1 MTDFVAICRLTLDR
15 DNKPG
20 NQLMIGLILVMVCTA
35 LFVVFFFGLC
45 IFVHELGHFLA
56 AKWRGLHVVAFSLGF
71 KKIWGYKYKG
81 VDYRIGCIPFGGYVD
96 LPQIDSTGQAK
107 DEAGNIL
114 PTVKPIDRIIT
125 AFAGP
130 FFNILFGLFL
140 GTFLWIHGI
149 PQDTP
154 KLKSFEVA
162 FVAEDSPEFKAGLR
176 KGDFVQT
183 INGSHFYATW
193 NDFIRKILFTVGEV
207 ELGVKRGTET
217 VSVKYLPKA
226 NRNVMPEEGLA
237 YPYFFPRIPVVVV
250 PLPGSPAEKAGLRKD
265 DVVLKVNGA
274 ELSGHDEFFEKI
286 NESAGKPLILTV
298 SRQGKIFDVENIAAV
313 EEPSTA
319 FYRIGVKYDAKLPIM
334 INEVVPGSAAEKG
347 GLRNNDVIRKING
360 KALTTPEGFF
370 NMIQQSKGA
379 ETEFTVLRGE
389 QVVNVRFAPR
399 LVRNYTIGVQ
409 QVFYSHPNPFQQFV
423 DVIDMTYKSLRGMVS
438 QKSTIKPRHMSGPLG
453 IVSVIGK
460 AVYHGNIILALNLIV
475 MITFSLALINLFPL
489 PVLDG
494 GHIVLSVIEEIRGK
508 PLPESLIKPIFM
520 VCVVLLIGLM
530 VFVTFY
536 DIIRTLPAS
545 VKAPAPVKKELK
557 PAAP

>member
-1 MTDFVAICRLTLDR
+1 
-15 DNKPG
+15 
-20 NQLMIGLILVMVCTA
+20 MIGTIFIYACVA

-56 AKWRGLHVVAFSLGF
+56 AKWRGLHVIAFSIGF

-81 VDYRIGCIPFGGYVD
+81 IDYRIGCIPFGGYVD
-96 LPQIDSTGQAK
+96 LPQIDSTGPAK
-107 DEAGNIL
+107 DEEGNTL
-114 PTVKPIDRIIT
+114 PPVKPVDRIIT

-162 FVAEDSPEFKAGLR
+162 FVADDSPEFKAGLR

-183 INGSHFYATW
+183 INGGRFYDTW
-193 NDFIRKILFTVGEV
+193 NDFVRRILFTVGEV
-207 ELGVKRGTET
+207 ELGVKRGGENLTFR
-217 VSVKYLPKA
+217 YLPKA
-226 NRNVMPEEGLA
+226 NRHVMPEEGLA
-237 YPYFFPRIPVVVV
+237 YPYFFPKIPVIVV
-250 PLPGSPAEKAGLRKD
+250 PLPDSPAEKAGLKKD
-265 DVVLKVNGA
+265 DVVLKVNGI

-286 NESAGKPLILTV
+286 NESAGSPFVLTV
-298 SRQGKIFDVENIAAV
+298 NRQGRIFDVGNIAAV
-313 EEPSTA
+313 EEPSA
-319 FYRIGVKYDAKLPIM
+319 PFYRIGVKYDPKLPIL
-334 INEVVPGSAAEKG
+334 INEIVPGSAADNG
-347 GLRNNDVIRKING
+347 GLRMNDVIQKING
-360 KALTTPEGFF
+360 RALTTPETFF
-370 NMIQQSKGA
+370 NLIQQSKGD
-379 ETEFTVLRGE
+379 ETEFSVLRGD
-389 QVVNVRFAPR
+389 QTLNIKFAPR

-438 QKSTIKPRHMSGPLG
+438 SKSTIKPRHMSGPLG

-508 PLPESLIKPIFM
+508 PLPEAFIKPIFM
-520 VCVVLLIGLM
+520 ICVVLLIGLM

-545 VKAPAPVKKELK
+545 AKTPAPVKKELK
-557 PAAP
+557 SGQGEEKP

>member
-1 MTDFVAICRLTLDR
+1 VI
-15 DNKPG
+15 
-20 NQLMIGLILVMVCTA
+20 
-35 LFVVFFFGLC
+35 
-45 IFVHELGHFLA
+45 
-56 AKWRGLHVVAFSLGF
+56 AFSIGF

-96 LPQIDSTGQAK
+96 LPQIDSTGPAK
-107 DEAGNIL
+107 DEAGNTL
-114 PTVKPIDRIIT
+114 PPVKPVDRIIT

-162 FVAEDSPEFKAGLR
+162 FVAEDSPEFMAGLR

-183 INGSHFYATW
+183 INGSRFYATW

-207 ELGVKRGTET
+207 ELGVKRDGENLTL
-217 VSVKYLPKA
+217 KYLPKA
-226 NRNVMPEEGLA
+226 NRHVMPEEGLA
-237 YPYFFPRIPVVVV
+237 YPYFFPKIPVVVV
-250 PLPGSPAEKAGLRKD
+250 PLPGSPAEKGGLKKD
-265 DVVLKVNGA
+265 DVVLKVNGI

-286 NESAGKPLILTV
+286 NESAGKPLVLTV
-298 SRQGKIFDVENIAAV
+298 NRQGKIFEVGNIAAL
-313 EEPSTA
+313 EEPSA
-319 FYRIGVKYDAKLPIM
+319 VFYRIGVKYDAKLPIS
-334 INEVVPGSAAEKG
+334 INEVVPGSAADNG
-347 GLRNNDVIRKING
+347 GLRMNDVIQKING
-360 KALTTPEGFF
+360 RVLTTPETFF

-379 ETEFTVLRGE
+379 ETEFSVLRGD
-389 QVVNVRFAPR
+389 QALNIKFAPR

-438 QKSTIKPRHMSGPLG
+438 KKSTIKPRHMSGPLG

-508 PLPESLIKPIFM
+508 PLPEAFIKPIFM
-520 VCVVLLIGLM
+520 ICVVLLIGLM

-545 VKAPAPVKKELK
+545 AKTPVPVKELK
-557 PAAP
+557 SGQDEAKP

>member
-1 MTDFVAICRLTLDR
+1 
-15 DNKPG
+15 
-20 NQLMIGLILVMVCTA
+20 MIFTIFIYACVA

-56 AKWRGLHVVAFSLGF
+56 AKWRGLHVIAFSIGF

-96 LPQIDSTGQAK
+96 LPQIDSTGPAK

-114 PTVKPIDRIIT
+114 PPVKPLDRIIT

-162 FVAEDSPEFKAGLR
+162 FVAEDSPEFNAGLR

-183 INGSHFYATW
+183 INGSRFYATW
-193 NDFIRKILFTVGEV
+193 NDFVREILFTVGDV
-207 ELGVKRGTET
+207 ELGIKRGAENRT
-217 VSVKYLPKA
+217 VKYLPKP

-237 YPYFFPRIPVVVV
+237 YPYFFPKIPVVVV
-250 PLPGSPAEKAGLRKD
+250 PLPGSPAEKAGLKKD
-265 DVVLKVNGA
+265 DVVLKINGA
-274 ELSGHDEFFEKI
+274 EISGQDEFLEKI

-298 SRQGKIFDVENIAAV
+298 NRQGKIIEIGNVVAV
-313 EEPSTA
+313 EEPVSA
-319 FYRIGVKYDAKLPIM
+319 FYRIGVRYDSRLPITVS
-334 INEVVPGSAAEKG
+334 EVVPGSAADTG
-347 GLRNNDVIRKING
+347 GLRKNDVIQKING
-360 KALTTPEGFF
+360 RGLTTPESFF
-370 NMIQQSKGA
+370 NMIQQSKGSEMA
-379 ETEFTVLRGE
+379 FSVLRVD
-389 QVVNVRFAPR
+389 QVLDISVSPK
-399 LVRNYTIGVQ
+399 LVRNYSIGVQ
-409 QVFYSHPNPFQQFV
+409 HVFYSHPNPFQQFA

-438 QKSTIKPRHMSGPLG
+438 KKSTIKPRHMSGPLG
-453 IVSVIGK
+453 IVNVIGK
-460 AVYHGNIILALNLIV
+460 AVYRGNIIMALNLIV

-508 PLPESLIKPIFM
+508 PLPEALIKPIFM
-520 VCVVLLIGLM
+520 VCVILLIGLM

-536 DIIRTLPAS
+536 DIIRTLPSS
-545 VKAPAPVKKELK
+545 VKNPAPVKKELK
-557 PAAP
+557 AGQE

>member
-1 MTDFVAICRLTLDR
+1 
-15 DNKPG
+15 
-20 NQLMIGLILVMVCTA
+20 MIGLILLYVFAA

-56 AKWRGLHVVAFSLGF
+56 AKWRGLHVIAFSIGF

-96 LPQIDSTGQAK
+96 LPQIDSTGPAK
-107 DEAGNIL
+107 DEEGNTL
-114 PTVKPIDRIIT
+114 PPVKPVDRIIT

-130 FFNILFGLFL
+130 FFNVLFGLFL
-140 GTFLWIHGI
+140 GTFLWLHGI

-183 INGSHFYATW
+183 INGSRFNDTW
-193 NDFIRKILFTVGEV
+193 NDFVRRILFTVGEV
-207 ELGVKRGTET
+207 ELGVKRGGE
-217 VSVKYLPKA
+217 SLAVKYLPKA
-226 NRNVMPEEGLA
+226 NRNVMPEEALA
-237 YPYFFPRIPVVVV
+237 YPYFFPKIPVIVM
-250 PLPGSPAEKAGLRKD
+250 PLPGSPAEKAGLKKE
-265 DVVLKVNGA
+265 DVILKVNGY
-274 ELSGHDEFFEKI
+274 EIRGHDEFFEKI
-286 NESAGKPLILTV
+286 NESAGKPVVLTV
-298 SRQGKIFDVENIAAV
+298 NRQGKVFDVDNIAAV
-313 EEPSTA
+313 EEPSA
-319 FYRIGVKYDAKLPIM
+319 PFYRIGVKYDAKLPIV

-347 GLRNNDVIRKING
+347 GLLNNDVIQKING
-360 KALTTPEGFF
+360 RALTTPETFF
-370 NMIQQSKGA
+370 NMIQQSKGT
-379 ETEFTVLRGE
+379 ETEFSVSRGGQVLTIK
-389 QVVNVRFAPR
+389 FAPR
-399 LVRNYTIGVQ
+399 LVKNFTIGVQ
-409 QVFYSHPNPFQQFV
+409 QVFYSHPNPFQQFA

-460 AVYHGNIILALNLIV
+460 AVYRGNIIMALNLIV

-508 PLPESLIKPIFM
+508 PLPEALIKPIFM

-530 VFVTFY
+530 IFVTFY

-545 VKAPAPVKKELK
+545 MKTPAPVKQELK
-557 PAAP
+557 TGGEATP

>member
-1 MTDFVAICRLTLDR
+1 
-15 DNKPG
+15 
-20 NQLMIGLILVMVCTA
+20 MIGLILLYVFAA

-56 AKWRGLHVVAFSLGF
+56 AKWRGLHVIAFSIGF

-96 LPQIDSTGQAK
+96 LPQIDSTGPAK
-107 DEAGNIL
+107 DEAGNTL
-114 PTVKPIDRIIT
+114 PPVKPVDRIIT

-130 FFNILFGLFL
+130 FFNVLFGLFL
-140 GTFLWIHGI
+140 GTFLWLHGI

-183 INGSHFYATW
+183 INGSRFNDTW
-193 NDFIRKILFTVGEV
+193 NDFVRRILFTVGEV
-207 ELGVKRGTET
+207 ELGVKRGGE
-217 VSVKYLPKA
+217 SLAVKYLPKA
-226 NRNVMPEEGLA
+226 NRNVMPEEALA
-237 YPYFFPRIPVVVV
+237 YPYFFPKIPVIVM
-250 PLPGSPAEKAGLRKD
+250 PLPGSPAEKAGLKKE
-265 DVVLKVNGA
+265 DVILKVNGY
-274 ELSGHDEFFEKI
+274 EIRGHDEFFEKI
-286 NESAGKPLILTV
+286 NESAGKPVVLTV
-298 SRQGKIFDVENIAAV
+298 NRQGKVFDVDNIAAV
-313 EEPSTA
+313 EEPSA
-319 FYRIGVKYDAKLPIM
+319 PFYRIGVKYDAKLPIV

-347 GLRNNDVIRKING
+347 GLLNNDVIQKING
-360 KALTTPEGFF
+360 RALTTPETFF
-370 NMIQQSKGA
+370 NMIQQSKGT
-379 ETEFTVLRGE
+379 ETEFSVSRGGQVLTIK
-389 QVVNVRFAPR
+389 FAPR
-399 LVRNYTIGVQ
+399 LVKNFTIGVQ
-409 QVFYSHPNPFQQFV
+409 QVFYSHQNPFQQFA

-460 AVYHGNIILALNLIV
+460 AVYRGNIIMALILIV

-508 PLPESLIKPIFM
+508 PLPEALIKPIFM

-530 VFVTFY
+530 IFVTFY

-545 VKAPAPVKKELK
+545 MKTPAPVKQELK
-557 PAAP
+557 TGGEATP

>member
-1 MTDFVAICRLTLDR
+1 
-15 DNKPG
+15 
-20 NQLMIGLILVMVCTA
+20 MIGLILLYVFAA

-56 AKWRGLHVVAFSLGF
+56 AKWRGLHVIAFSIGF

-96 LPQIDSTGQAK
+96 LPQIDSTGPAK
-107 DEAGNIL
+107 DEEGNTL
-114 PTVKPIDRIIT
+114 PPVKPVDRIIT

-140 GTFLWIHGI
+140 GTFLWLHGI

-183 INGSHFYATW
+183 INGSRFNDTW
-193 NDFIRKILFTVGEV
+193 NDFVRRILFTVGEV
-207 ELGVKRGTET
+207 ELGVKRGGE
-217 VSVKYLPKA
+217 SLAVKYLPKA
-226 NRNVMPEEGLA
+226 NRTVMPEEGLA
-237 YPYFFPRIPVVVV
+237 YPYFFPKIPVIVM
-250 PLPGSPAEKAGLRKD
+250 PLPGSPAEKAGLKKE
-265 DVVLKVNGA
+265 DVILKVNGY
-274 ELSGHDEFFEKI
+274 EIRGHDEFFEKI
-286 NESAGKPLILTV
+286 NESAGKPVVLTV
-298 SRQGKIFDVENIAAV
+298 NRQGKVFDVDNITAV
-313 EEPSTA
+313 EEPSA
-319 FYRIGVKYDAKLPIM
+319 PFYRIGVKYDAKLPIV
-334 INEVVPGSAAEKG
+334 INEVVLGSAAEKG
-347 GLRNNDVIRKING
+347 GLLNNDVIQKING
-360 KALTTPEGFF
+360 RALTTPETFF
-370 NMIQQSKGA
+370 NMIQQSKGT
-379 ETEFTVLRGE
+379 ETEFSVLRGN
-389 QVVNVRFAPR
+389 QVLTIKFAPR
-399 LVRNYTIGVQ
+399 LVKNFTIGVQ
-409 QVFYSHPNPFQQFV
+409 QVFYSHPNPFQQFA

-460 AVYHGNIILALNLIV
+460 AVYRGNIIMALNLIV

-508 PLPESLIKPIFM
+508 PLPEALIKPIFM

-530 VFVTFY
+530 IFVTFY

-545 VKAPAPVKKELK
+545 MKTPAPVKKELK
-557 PAAP
+557 TGGEATP

>member
-1 MTDFVAICRLTLDR
+1 
-15 DNKPG
+15 
-20 NQLMIGLILVMVCTA
+20 MIGLILLYVFAA

-56 AKWRGLHVVAFSLGF
+56 AKWRGLHVIAFSIGF

-96 LPQIDSTGQAK
+96 LPQIDSTGPAK
-107 DEAGNIL
+107 DEEGNTL
-114 PTVKPIDRIIT
+114 PPVKPVDRIIT

-130 FFNILFGLFL
+130 FFNVLFGLFL
-140 GTFLWIHGI
+140 GTFLWLHGI

-183 INGSHFYATW
+183 INGSRFNDTW
-193 NDFIRKILFTVGEV
+193 NDFVRRILFTVGEV
-207 ELGVKRGTET
+207 ELGVKRGGE
-217 VSVKYLPKA
+217 SLAVKYLPKA
-226 NRNVMPEEGLA
+226 NRNVMPEEALA
-237 YPYFFPRIPVVVV
+237 YPYFFPKIPVIVM
-250 PLPGSPAEKAGLRKD
+250 PLPGSPAEKAGLKKE
-265 DVVLKVNGA
+265 DVILKVNGY
-274 ELSGHDEFFEKI
+274 EIRGHDEFFEKI
-286 NESAGKPLILTV
+286 NESAGKPVVLTV
-298 SRQGKIFDVENIAAV
+298 NRQGKVFDVDNIAAV
-313 EEPSTA
+313 EEPSA
-319 FYRIGVKYDAKLPIM
+319 PFYRIGVKYDAKLPIV

-347 GLRNNDVIRKING
+347 GLLNNDVIQKING
-360 KALTTPEGFF
+360 RALTTPETFF

-379 ETEFTVLRGE
+379 ETEFSVLRGD
-389 QVVNVRFAPR
+389 QALNIKFAPR

-438 QKSTIKPRHMSGPLG
+438 KKSTIKPRHMSGPLG

-508 PLPESLIKPIFM
+508 PLPEAFIKPIFM
-520 VCVVLLIGLM
+520 ICVVLLIGLM

-545 VKAPAPVKKELK
+545 AKTPVPVKELK
-557 PAAP
+557 SGQDEAKP

>member
-1 MTDFVAICRLTLDR
+1 
-15 DNKPG
+15 
-20 NQLMIGLILVMVCTA
+20 MIGLILLYVFAA

-56 AKWRGLHVVAFSLGF
+56 AKWRGLHVIAFSIGF

-96 LPQIDSTGQAK
+96 LPQIDSTGPAK
-107 DEAGNIL
+107 DEAGNTL
-114 PTVKPIDRIIT
+114 PPVKPVDRIIT

-130 FFNILFGLFL
+130 FFNVLFGLFL
-140 GTFLWIHGI
+140 GTFLWLHGI

-183 INGSHFYATW
+183 INGSRFNDTW
-193 NDFIRKILFTVGEV
+193 NDFVRRILFTVGEV
-207 ELGVKRGTET
+207 ELGVKRGGE
-217 VSVKYLPKA
+217 SLAVKYLPKA
-226 NRNVMPEEGLA
+226 NRNVMPEEALA
-237 YPYFFPRIPVVVV
+237 YPYFFPKIPVIVM
-250 PLPGSPAEKAGLRKD
+250 PLPGSPAEKAGLKKE
-265 DVVLKVNGA
+265 DVILKVNGY
-274 ELSGHDEFFEKI
+274 EIRGHDEFFEKI
-286 NESAGKPLILTV
+286 NESAGKPVVLTV
-298 SRQGKIFDVENIAAV
+298 NRQGKVFDVDNIAAV
-313 EEPSTA
+313 EEPSA
-319 FYRIGVKYDAKLPIM
+319 PFYRIGVKYDAKLPIV

-347 GLRNNDVIRKING
+347 GLLNNDVIQKING
-360 KALTTPEGFF
+360 RALTTPETFF
-370 NMIQQSKGA
+370 NMIQQSKGT
-379 ETEFTVLRGE
+379 ETEFSVSRGGQVLTIK
-389 QVVNVRFAPR
+389 FAPR
-399 LVRNYTIGVQ
+399 LVKNFTIGVQ
-409 QVFYSHPNPFQQFV
+409 QVFYSHPNPFQQFA

-460 AVYHGNIILALNLIV
+460 AVYRGNIIMALNLIV

-508 PLPESLIKPIFM
+508 PLPEALIKPIFM

-530 VFVTFY
+530 IFVTFY

-545 VKAPAPVKKELK
+545 MKTPAPVKQELK
-557 PAAP
+557 TGGEATP

>member
-1 MTDFVAICRLTLDR
+1 
-15 DNKPG
+15 
-20 NQLMIGLILVMVCTA
+20 MVGTIFLYVCVA

-56 AKWRGLHVVAFSLGF
+56 AKWRGLHVIAFSIGF

-96 LPQIDSTGQAK
+96 LPQIDSTGPAK
-107 DEAGNIL
+107 DGEGNIL
-114 PTVKPIDRIIT
+114 PPVKPIDRIIT

-130 FFNILFGLFL
+130 LFNILFGLFL

-162 FVAEDSPEFKAGLR
+162 FVAEDSPEFSAGLR

-183 INGSHFYATW
+183 LNGSRFYATW

-207 ELGVKRGTET
+207 ELGVNRGGENIT
-217 VSVKYLPKA
+217 VKYLPKA
-226 NRNVMPEEGLA
+226 NRHVMPEEGLA
-237 YPYFFPRIPVVVV
+237 YPYFFPKIPVIVM
-250 PLPGSPAEKAGLRKD
+250 PLQGSPAEKAGLKKN
-265 DVVLKVNGA
+265 DVILKVNGV
-274 ELSGHDEFFEKI
+274 EISGHDEFSEKI
-286 NESAGKPLILTV
+286 NESAGNPIVLTV
-298 SRQGKIFDVENIAAV
+298 NRQGRVFDVDKIVAV
-313 EEPSTA
+313 EEQSAA
-319 FYRIGVKYDAKLPIM
+319 FYRIGVKYDAKLPISV
-334 INEVVPGSAAEKG
+334 NEIVPDSAADRG
-347 GLRNNDVIRKING
+347 GLRNNDVIQKING
-360 KALTTPEGFF
+360 RALTSPESFF
-370 NMIQQSKGA
+370 NMIQQSRGA
-379 ETEFTVLRGE
+379 ETDFSVLRGD
-389 QVVNVRFAPR
+389 QTLNIRFAPR
-399 LVRNYTIGVQ
+399 LVRNYSIGVQ
-409 QVFYSHPNPFQQFV
+409 QVFYSHPNPFQQFA

-438 QKSTIKPRHMSGPLG
+438 SKSTIKPRHMSGPLG

-494 GHIVLSVIEEIRGK
+494 GHIVLSIIEGIRGK
-508 PLPESLIKPIFM
+508 PLPEAFIKPIFM

-536 DIIRTLPAS
+536 DIIRTLPRSA
-545 VKAPAPVKKELK
+545 KTTAPVKELK
-557 PAAP
+557 AVPDETKH